1 LFEHPKGQSIGFEVV
16 FLGFIHGDEDL
27 HRPEGMTK
35 ENEDAKN
42 RCPNHAKKIPNIWV
56 QM

>member
-1 LFEHPKGQSIGFEVV
+1 
-16 FLGFIHGDEDL
+16 LGFIHGDEDL